1 MCKKK
6 IIESWTF
13 TKNIM
18 KCENSETQS
27 LGVNP
32 IFRNTHNKI
41 NTEFVFSFFSSYQ
54 E

>member
-1 MCKKK
+1 MDFYREHNEMWKLW
-6 IIESWTF
+6 E
-13 TKNIM
+13 
-18 KCENSETQS
+18 S

-32 IFRNTHNKI
+32 IHTHNKI